1 MILISAS
8 NLAAEKA
15 NSAAAL
21 AAAEISRSDWP
32 QEWLRLIYFN
42 SIKRRNIEKSLYIGR
57 RPRRQP
63 QAQRPATGA
72 AARSRR
78 SRRSCGRVLKN
89 WNLIEKCFF
98 KPGLITVFKA
108 SPASTLR
115 RRLLVYP

>member
-42 SIKRRNIEKSLYIGR
+42 GIKRRNIKNPFILAAGPDASR
-57 RPRRQP
+57 RRSGQP
-63 QAQRPATGA
+63 QAQPSGAGA
-72 AARSRR
+72 AA
-78 SRRSCGRVLKN
+78 GAAA
-89 WNLIEKCFF
+89 EF
-98 KPGLITVFKA
+98 
-108 SPASTLR
+108 
-115 RRLLVYP
+115 